1 MPNTTPKLVWD
12 KVGEKLWETGV
23 DRTVLFPMNDQGGY
37 AAGVAWSGITAINES
52 PSGAEPTK
60 IYADNIVYGVL
71 MSPEEDALT
80 IEAFTY
86 PDEYA
91 ECIGEATVGTGVVI
105 KQQNHKHFGLAYRT
119 MIGNDTAGTEHGYK
133 IHIFWD
139 CVAGASEDSNSTI
152 NDSPEQ
158 KTFSWSV
165 TTLPVA
171 TATGF
176 QPTASMVLDSTKVP
190 EAKLTQIET
199 LLYGTAGQGEGG
211 TGGTDASLP
220 TFTAIKAILDA
231 T

>member
-91 ECIGEATVGTGVVI
+91 ECIGEATVGTGAVI

-119 MIGNDTAGTEHGYK
+119 MIGNDTVGTEHGYK

-139 CVAGASEDSNSTI
+139 CVAGASEDSNSTV

-165 TTLPVA
+165 TTMPVA
-171 TATGF
+171 ATGF

-199 LLYGTAGQGEGG
+199 LLYGVAGEGQAQ
-211 TGGTDASLP
+211 GTDASLP
-220 TFTAIKAILDA
+220 TFAQIKAILDA

>member
-1 MPNTTPKLVWD
+1 MKLVWD
-12 KVGEKLWETGV
+12 KVGEKKFETGV
-23 DRTVLFPMNDQGGY
+23 DHGILFPMTNGTY
-37 AAGVAWSGITAINES
+37 ENGVAWSGLTAVNEA

-60 IYADNIVYGVL
+60 IYADNIVYGVV

-91 ECIGEATVGTGVVI
+91 ECIGEANVGTGAVI
-105 KQQNHKHFGLAYRT
+105 KQQAHKHFGLAYRT

-139 CVAGASEDSNSTI
+139 CVAGSSEDSNSTI

-171 TATGF
+171 ATGF

-190 EAKLTQIET
+190 EAKLTQIEN
-199 LLYGTAGQGEGG
+199 LLYGTAGEGQSQ
-211 TGGTDASLP
+211 GTDASLP
-220 TFTAIKAILDA
+220 TFDQIKDILDA
-231 T
+231 A

>member
-1 MPNTTPKLVWD
+1 MAKLVWD
-12 KVGEKLWETGV
+12 QVGEKLWETGV
-23 DRTVLFPMNDQGGY
+23 DRTVLFPMTANGGY
-37 AAGVAWSGITAINES
+37 DKGVAWSGITAINES

-91 ECIGEATVGTGVVI
+91 ECIGEAELGEGVTI
-105 KQQNHKHFGLAYRT
+105 KQQTHKHFGLAYRT
-119 MIGNDTAGTEHGYK
+119 MIGNDTEGTNHGYK
-133 IHIFWD
+133 IHIFYD
-139 CVAGASEDSNSTI
+139 CVSGASEDSNSTI

-165 TTLPVA
+165 TTLPVSVDK
-171 TATGF
+171 F
-176 QPTASMVLDSTKVP
+176 QPTASVVIDSTKITKT
-190 EAKLTQIET
+190 KLDQIEE
-199 LLYGTAGQGEGG
+199 LLYGA
-211 TGGTDASLP
+211 ASKESELP
-220 TFTAIKAILDA
+220 SPSRIKEILDA

>member
-1 MPNTTPKLVWD
+1 MSKLVWD
-12 KVGEKLWETGV
+12 VIGTKLWETGV
-23 DRTVLFPMNDQGGY
+23 DRVVLFPIASDGSHE
-37 AAGVAWSGITAINES
+37 AGVAWSGVTAINES

-60 IYADNIVYGVL
+60 IYADNIVYGVV

-91 ECIGEATVGTGVVI
+91 ACIGEAVVGTGAII
-105 KQQNHKHFGLAYRT
+105 KQQSHKHFGLVYRT
-119 MIGNDTAGTEHGYK
+119 MVGNDTEGIDDNNYK

-139 CVAGASEDSNSTI
+139 CVAGSSEDGNSTI

-165 TTLPVA
+165 TTLPVS
-171 TATGF
+171 ATGF
-176 QPTASMVLDSTKVP
+176 RPTASMVIDSTKI
-190 EAKLTQIET
+190 ASGKLTQIEN
-199 LLYGTAGQGEGG
+199 LLYGTDAD
-211 TGGTDASLP
+211 TTNNVTATTASLP
-220 TFTAIKAILDA
+220 DFDTLKGIITA

>member
-1 MPNTTPKLVWD
+1 MAKLVWD

-23 DRTVLFPMNDQGGY
+23 DRTVLFPMNTNGGY

-60 IYADNIVYGVL
+60 IYADNIVYGVV

-91 ECIGEATVGTGVVI
+91 ECIGEASVGTGAVI
-105 KQQNHKHFGLAYRT
+105 KQQAHKHFGLAYRT
-119 MIGNDTAGTEHGYK
+119 MVGNDTLGTEHGYK
-133 IHIFWD
+133 LHIFWD
-139 CVAGASEDSNSTI
+139 CVSGASEDSNSTI

-171 TATGF
+171 AEGF
-176 QPTASMVLDSTKVP
+176 QPTASMVIDSTKVP
-190 EAKLTQIET
+190 KAKLDQIED
-199 LLYGTAGQGEGG
+199 LLYGTAQAES
-211 TGGTDASLP
+211 SLP
-220 TFTAIKAILDA
+220 TFDALKTILTAA
-231 T
+231 

>member
-1 MPNTTPKLVWD
+1 MSNTTPKLVWD

-60 IYADNIVYGVL
+60 IYADNIVYGVV

-91 ECIGEATVGTGVVI
+91 VCIGEATIGTGAVI

-171 TATGF
+171 ATGF

-190 EAKLTQIET
+190 EAKLTQIEN
-199 LLYGTAGQGEGG
+199 LLYGTAGEGQSQ
-211 TGGTDASLP
+211 GTDASLP
-220 TFTAIKAILDA
+220 TFDQIKDILNA
-231 T
+231 A

>member
-1 MPNTTPKLVWD
+1 MSNTKPKLVWD

-60 IYADNIVYGVL
+60 IYADNIVYGVV
-71 MSPEEDALT
+71 MSPEEDAIT

-91 ECIGEATVGTGVVI
+91 VCIGEATVGTGAVI
-105 KQQNHKHFGLAYRT
+105 KQQSHKHFGLAYRT

-139 CVAGASEDSNSTI
+139 CVAGASEDNNSTI

-158 KTFSWSV
+158 KSFSWSV

-171 TATGF
+171 ATGF

-190 EAKLTQIET
+190 EAKLTQIEN
-199 LLYGTAGQGEGG
+199 LLYGTAGEGQSQ
-211 TGGTDASLP
+211 GTDASLP
-220 TFTAIKAILDA
+220 TFDALKTILTAP
-231 T
+231 

>member
-1 MPNTTPKLVWD
+1 MAKLVWD

-23 DRTVLFPMNDQGGY
+23 DRTVLFPMNTNGGY

-60 IYADNIVYGVL
+60 IYADNIVYGVV
-71 MSPEEDALT
+71 MSPEEDAIT

-91 ECIGEATVGTGVVI
+91 ECIGEASVGTGAVI
-105 KQQNHKHFGLAYRT
+105 KQQSHKHFGLAYRT
-119 MIGNDTAGTEHGYK
+119 MVGNDTLGTEHGYK
-133 IHIFWD
+133 LHIFWD
-139 CVAGASEDSNSTI
+139 CISGASEDSNSTI

-171 TATGF
+171 AEGF
-176 QPTASMVLDSTKVP
+176 QPTASMVIDSTKVP
-190 EAKLTQIET
+190 EAKLKQIED
-199 LLYGTAGQGEGG
+199 LLYGTAEKES
-211 TGGTDASLP
+211 ALP
-220 TFTAIKAILDA
+220 SFDELKTILNKAA
-231 T
+231 

>member
-1 MPNTTPKLVWD
+1 MSNTTPKLVWD

-60 IYADNIVYGVL
+60 IYADNIVYGVV
-71 MSPEEDALT
+71 MSPEEDAIT

-91 ECIGEATVGTGVVI
+91 VCIGEATVGTGAVI
-105 KQQNHKHFGLAYRT
+105 KQQSHKHFGLAYRT

-171 TATGF
+171 ATGF

-190 EAKLTQIET
+190 EAKLTQIEN
-199 LLYGTAGQGEGG
+199 LLYGTAGEGQSQ
-211 TGGTDASLP
+211 GTDASLP
-220 TFTAIKAILDA
+220 TFDQIKDILDA
-231 T
+231 A

>member
-1 MPNTTPKLVWD
+1 
-12 KVGEKLWETGV
+12 
-23 DRTVLFPMNDQGGY
+23 MNDQGGY

-60 IYADNIVYGVL
+60 IYADNIVYGVV
-71 MSPEEDALT
+71 MSPEEDAIT

-91 ECIGEATVGTGVVI
+91 VCIGEATVGTGAVI
-105 KQQNHKHFGLAYRT
+105 KQQSHKHFGLAYRT

-139 CVAGASEDSNSTI
+139 CVAGASEDNNSTI

-158 KTFSWSV
+158 KSFSWSV
-165 TTLPVA
+165 STLPVA
-171 TATGF
+171 ATGF

-190 EAKLTQIET
+190 EAKLTQIEN
-199 LLYGTAGQGEGG
+199 LLYGTAGEGQSQ
-211 TGGTDASLP
+211 GTDASLP
-220 TFTAIKAILDA
+220 TFDALKTILTAP
-231 T
+231 

>member
-1 MPNTTPKLVWD
+1 MSNTKPKLVWD

-37 AAGVAWSGITAINES
+37 ATGVAWSGITAINES

-60 IYADNIVYGVL
+60 IYADNIVYGVV

-91 ECIGEATVGTGVVI
+91 VCIGEATVGTGAVI
-105 KQQNHKHFGLAYRT
+105 KQQSHKHFGLAYRT

-139 CVAGASEDSNSTI
+139 CVAGASEDNNSTI

-158 KTFSWSV
+158 KSFSWSV

-171 TATGF
+171 ATGF

-190 EAKLTQIET
+190 EAKLTQIEN
-199 LLYGTAGQGEGG
+199 LLYGTAGEGQSQ
-211 TGGTDASLP
+211 GTDASLP
-220 TFTAIKAILDA
+220 TFDALKTILTAP
-231 T
+231 

>member
-1 MPNTTPKLVWD
+1 MANTTPKLVWD

-60 IYADNIVYGVL
+60 IYADNIVYGVV
-71 MSPEEDALT
+71 MSPEEDAIT

-91 ECIGEATVGTGVVI
+91 VCIGEATVGTGAVI
-105 KQQNHKHFGLAYRT
+105 KQQSHKHFGLAYRT
-119 MIGNDTAGTEHGYK
+119 TIGNDTAGTEHGYK

-171 TATGF
+171 ATGF

-190 EAKLTQIET
+190 EAKLTQIEN
-199 LLYGTAGQGEGG
+199 LLYGTAGEGQSQGTE
-211 TGGTDASLP
+211 ASLP
-220 TFTAIKAILDA
+220 SFDQIKTIL
-231 T
+231 TSN

>member
-1 MPNTTPKLVWD
+1 MSNTKPKLVWD

-60 IYADNIVYGVL
+60 IYADNIVYGVV
-71 MSPEEDALT
+71 MSPEEDAIT

-91 ECIGEATVGTGVVI
+91 VCIGEATVGTGAVI
-105 KQQNHKHFGLAYRT
+105 KQQSHKHFGLAYRT

-139 CVAGASEDSNSTI
+139 CIAGASEDSNSTI

-171 TATGF
+171 ATGF

-190 EAKLTQIET
+190 EAKLTQIEN
-199 LLYGTAGQGEGG
+199 LLYGIAGEGQSQ
-211 TGGTDASLP
+211 GTDASLP
-220 TFTAIKAILDA
+220 TFDALKTILTAV
-231 T
+231 

>member
-1 MPNTTPKLVWD
+1 MPKTTPKLVWD

-91 ECIGEATVGTGVVI
+91 ECIGEATVGTGAVI

-119 MIGNDTAGTEHGYK
+119 MIGNDTVGTEHGYK

-165 TTLPVA
+165 TTMPVA
-171 TATGF
+171 ATGF

-199 LLYGTAGQGEGG
+199 LLYGVAGEGQAQ
-211 TGGTDASLP
+211 GTDASLP
-220 TFTAIKAILDA
+220 TFAQIKAILDA

>member
-1 MPNTTPKLVWD
+1 MAKLVWD
-12 KVGEKLWETGV
+12 QVGEKLWETGV
-23 DRTVLFPMNDQGGY
+23 DRTVLFPMTASGGY
-37 AAGVAWSGITAINES
+37 DNGVAWSGITAINES

-91 ECIGEATVGTGVVI
+91 ECIGEAELGTGVMI
-105 KQQNHKHFGLAYRT
+105 KQQTHKHFGLAYRT
-119 MIGNDTAGTEHGYK
+119 MIGNDTEGTNHGYK
-133 IHIFWD
+133 IHIFYD

-165 TTLPVA
+165 TTLPVSVKN
-171 TATGF
+171 F
-176 QPTASMVLDSTKVP
+176 QPTASVVIDSTKVVK
-190 EAKLTQIET
+190 AKLDQIEE
-199 LLYGTAGQGEGG
+199 LLYGA
-211 TGGTDASLP
+211 ASKESELP
-220 TFTAIKAILDA
+220 SPSKIKEILDA

>member
-1 MPNTTPKLVWD
+1 MAKLVWD
-12 KVGEKLWETGV
+12 QVGEKVWETGV
-23 DRTVLFPMNDQGGY
+23 DRTVLFPMTASGGY
-37 AAGVAWSGITAINES
+37 DNGVAWSGITAINES

-91 ECIGEATVGTGVVI
+91 ECIGEAELGTGVMI
-105 KQQNHKHFGLAYRT
+105 KQQTHKHFGLAYRT
-119 MIGNDTAGTEHGYK
+119 MIGNDTEGTNHGYK
-133 IHIFWD
+133 IHIFYD

-165 TTLPVA
+165 TTLPVSVKN
-171 TATGF
+171 F
-176 QPTASMVLDSTKVP
+176 QPTASVVIDSTKIVK
-190 EAKLTQIET
+190 AKLDQIEE
-199 LLYGTAGQGEGG
+199 LLYGA
-211 TGGTDASLP
+211 ASKESELP
-220 TFTAIKAILDA
+220 SPSRIKEILDA
-231 T
+231 V

>member
-1 MPNTTPKLVWD
+1 MSNTTPKLVWD

-23 DRTVLFPMNDQGGY
+23 DLGGRRIIKKKSGY

-60 IYADNIVYGVL
+60 IYADNIVYGVV

-91 ECIGEATVGTGVVI
+91 VCIGEATVGTGAVI
-105 KQQNHKHFGLAYRT
+105 KQQSHKHFGLAYRT

-171 TATGF
+171 ATGF

-190 EAKLTQIET
+190 EAKLTQIEN
-199 LLYGTAGQGEGG
+199 LLYGTAGEGQSQ
-211 TGGTDASLP
+211 GTDASLP
-220 TFTAIKAILDA
+220 TFDQIKDILDA
-231 T
+231 A

>member
-1 MPNTTPKLVWD
+1 MSNTKPKLVWD

-60 IYADNIVYGVL
+60 IYADNIVYGVV
-71 MSPEEDALT
+71 MSPEEDAIT

-91 ECIGEATVGTGVVI
+91 VCIGEATVGTGAVI
-105 KQQNHKHFGLAYRT
+105 KQQSHKHFGLAYRT

-139 CVAGASEDSNSTI
+139 CVAGASEDNNSTI

-158 KTFSWSV
+158 KSFSWSV
-165 TTLPVA
+165 STLPVA
-171 TATGF
+171 ATGF

-190 EAKLTQIET
+190 EAKLTQIEN
-199 LLYGTAGQGEGG
+199 LLYGTAGEGQSQ
-211 TGGTDASLP
+211 GTDASLP
-220 TFTAIKAILDA
+220 TFDALKTILTAP
-231 T
+231 

>member
-1 MPNTTPKLVWD
+1 MSNVKPKLVWD
-12 KVGEKLWETGV
+12 QVGEKLWETGV
-23 DRTVLFPMNDQGGY
+23 DRTVLFPMAAQGGY
-37 AAGVAWSGITAINES
+37 GNGVAWSGITAINES

-60 IYADNIVYGVL
+60 IYADNIVYGVV

-91 ECIGEATVGTGVVI
+91 ECIGEANVGTGAVI
-105 KQQNHKHFGLAYRT
+105 KQQAHKHFGLAYRT
-119 MIGNDTAGTEHGYK
+119 MIGNDTVGTEHGYK

-139 CVAGASEDSNSTI
+139 CVAGSSEDSNSTI

-171 TATGF
+171 AEGF
-176 QPTASMVLDSTKVP
+176 QPTASMVIDSTKVP
-190 EAKLTQIET
+190 EAKLTQIENI
-199 LLYGTAGQGEGG
+199 LYGTAAEGQSQG
-211 TGGTDASLP
+211 TEASLP
-220 TFTAIKAILDA
+220 SFDQLKTIL
-231 T
+231 TTV

>member
-1 MPNTTPKLVWD
+1 MPSNQQSFALVWD
-12 KVGEKLWETGV
+12 EVGKKLWETGV
-23 DRTVLFPMNDQGGY
+23 DRTVLFPMNTDGSH

-80 IEAFTY
+80 VEAFTY
-86 PDEYA
+86 PDEFA
-91 ECIGEATVGTGVVI
+91 PCIGEAQITPGAVI
-105 KQQNHKHFGLAYRT
+105 KQQNHAHFGLAYRT
-119 MIGNDTAGTEHGYK
+119 MIGNDTVGTAYGYK

-171 TATGF
+171 ATGY
-176 QPTASMVLDSTKVP
+176 QPTASLVIDSTTLS
-190 EAKLTQIET
+190 EAKLTQIEN
-199 LLYGTAGQGEGG
+199 LLYGTAGEGQSQG
-211 TGGTDASLP
+211 TASSLP
-220 TFTAIKAILDA
+220 TLDA
-231 T
+231 LLTILKAA

>member
-1 MPNTTPKLVWD
+1 MSNTTPKLVWD

-52 PSGAEPTK
+52 PSGAEPSK
-60 IYADNIVYGVL
+60 IYADNIVYGVV

-91 ECIGEATVGTGVVI
+91 VCIGEATVGTGAVI
-105 KQQNHKHFGLAYRT
+105 KQQSHKHFGLAYRT

-171 TATGF
+171 ATGF
-176 QPTASMVLDSTKVP
+176 KPTASMVLDSTKVP
-190 EAKLTQIET
+190 EAKLTQIEN
-199 LLYGTAGQGEGG
+199 LLYGIAGEGQSQ
-211 TGGTDASLP
+211 GTDASLP
-220 TFTAIKAILDA
+220 TFDALKTILTAP
-231 T
+231 

>member
-1 MPNTTPKLVWD
+1 MSKLVWD
-12 KVGEKLWETGV
+12 PVGEKRWETGV
-23 DRTVLFPMNDQGGY
+23 DRTVLFPMNNNGTH

-80 IEAFTY
+80 VEAFTY

-91 ECIGEATVGTGVVI
+91 SCIGEAQIASGAVI
-105 KQQNHKHFGLAYRT
+105 KQQNHAHFGLAYRT
-119 MIGNDTAGTEHGYK
+119 MVGNDTVGTAYGYK

-139 CVAGASEDSNSTI
+139 CVAGSSEDSNSTI
-152 NDSPEQ
+152 NDSPDR

-171 TATGF
+171 AEGY
-176 QPTASMVLDSTKVP
+176 QPTACMVIDSTTVP
-190 EAKLTQIET
+190 AAKLKQIED
-199 LLYGTAGQGEGG
+199 LLYGTASAES
-211 TGGTDASLP
+211 SLP
-220 TFTAIKAILDA
+220 SFDELKTILTAA
-231 T
+231 

>member
-1 MPNTTPKLVWD
+1 MANTNPKLVWD
-12 KVGEKLWETGV
+12 QIGQKLWETGV
-23 DRTVLFPMNDQGGY
+23 DRTVLFPMNNNGGY

-60 IYADNIVYGVL
+60 IYADNIVYGVV

-91 ECIGEATVGTGVVI
+91 ECIGEANVGTGAVI
-105 KQQNHKHFGLAYRT
+105 KQQAHKHFGLAYRT

-139 CVAGASEDSNSTI
+139 CVAGSSEDSNSTI

-171 TATGF
+171 ATGF
-176 QPTASMVLDSTKVP
+176 QPTASIVLDSTKLP
-190 EAKLTQIET
+190 EAKLTQIEN
-199 LLYGTAGQGEGG
+199 LLYGTAGEGQAQ
-211 TGGTDASLP
+211 GTDSSLP
-220 TFTAIKAILDA
+220 TFDQIKDI
-231 T
+231 

>member
-1 MPNTTPKLVWD
+1 MSNTTPKLVWD

-60 IYADNIVYGVL
+60 IYADNIVYGVV

-91 ECIGEATVGTGVVI
+91 VCIGEATVGTGAVI
-105 KQQNHKHFGLAYRT
+105 KQQSHKHFGLAYRT

-171 TATGF
+171 ATGF

-190 EAKLTQIET
+190 EAKLTQIEN
-199 LLYGTAGQGEGG
+199 LLYGTAGEGQSQ
-211 TGGTDASLP
+211 GTDASLP
-220 TFTAIKAILDA
+220 TFDQIKDILNA
-231 T
+231 A